1 VKSERIVSSL
11 ERSEVLPADL
21 KRRIERYVS
30 LWREESWD
38 TWPMVS
44 FPRALTLG
52 NSPPGKDSSIEPH
65 ITGYGRSSSL
75 WLWSIVL
82 RLSGC

>member
-1 VKSERIVSSL
+1 MCPCGEKRVGIPGQWF
-11 ERSEVLPADL
+11 RS
-21 KRRIERYVS
+21 
-30 LWREESWD
+30 
-38 TWPMVS
+38 
-44 FPRALTLG
+44 PRALTLG